1 MLATDSE
8 KHSLFKSSLP
18 HSSRLTSND
27 TRTPDLAAD
36 LELSFIDNNSF
47 ILSPHHPS
55 LQSPTIA
62 MMKKKSNITNSTIT
76 KFIKTPALQK
86 PAIPTLKE
94 QDKMIDEASREIFS
108 LKMKI
113 FYLEERIKKM
123 TPKHMEEALNENVE
137 LNVKNEA
144 LSKDV
149 AILKAHLQ
157 TAEQALNQIE
167 LQKAEQQQSYQKQLS
182 AQEDKLEQQNA
193 RLNAFQAE
201 WENLE
206 KERDEWKSK
215 ATESQSHL
223 QSTIDNINR
232 QHEQAISR
240 YQDQIDQKEAF
251 LEQKQFEFQSKI
263 HEYAQKCEFQS
274 HSQDND
280 TKADH
285 DILVK
290 ELENTKAE
298 YSSLKNKYDAIE
310 NEYDNMKSSYTD
322 IKRQFE
328 QSFTKNTN
336 DMQLKLKDN
345 MELKRISDR
354 LEQEKK
360 QRELVTMES
369 QKLQMKLTGM
379 ESEYQMLLHKMEITS
394 TQFQKTLQEE
404 QLLRSQ
410 LSSEVN
416 KYKKREEELSRQL
429 ENLKFT
435 TEQVATN
442 NANQHLEEDLNSM
455 LELVQDTIMK
465 EHSFKFSNLIQQLHK
480 TSEGD
485 KTTLLIQILKRILRY
500 FVMRIHDL
508 QMKVDDYHVLYDEL
522 GKLVTNWPLPLILS
536 NEDQKDDNHDRWM
549 DEYSIAIHMPSLLSR
564 LKYIQGIY
572 HMQLDN
578 LYSFMKKLDRYIYE
592 ELLGDKN
599 VQDQSAN
606 TNITV
611 KHPTFGPMIPLIS
624 SIMFLQA
631 HIMDGISRLSSINK
645 DNKNETQFKQIIER
659 KEKEMHILS
668 TKYYQLEKDH
678 DIQKEELVKRERIIA
693 KALKRLEKIN
703 TRREAISEQLK
714 LSSHQYN

>member
-8 KHSLFKSSLP
+8 KHPSFKSPLP
-18 HSSRLTSND
+18 HSSRLASND

-47 ILSPHHPS
+47 ILSPQHPS

-62 MMKKKSNITNSTIT
+62 MMKKKSNITNSSIT
-76 KFIKTPALQK
+76 KPIKTPALQK

-149 AILKAHLQ
+149 AMLKAHLQ
-157 TAEQALNQIE
+157 TAEQALNQAE
-167 LQKAEQQQSYQKQLS
+167 LQKAEQQQYYQKQLS
-182 AQEDKLEQQNA
+182 AQEDKLEQQNS
-193 RLNAFQAE
+193 RLNAFQVE

-215 ATESQSHL
+215 STQSQSHL
-223 QSTIDNINR
+223 QSTIDNINK
-232 QHEQAISR
+232 QHEQIISK
-240 YQDQIDQKEAF
+240 YQDQIDQKEA
-251 LEQKQFEFQSKI
+251 LLKQKQFEFQS
-263 HEYAQKCEFQS
+263 HF
-274 HSQDND
+274 QDNNI
-280 TKADH
+280 KADH

-290 ELENTKAE
+290 ELEDIKNE
-298 YSSLKNKYDAIE
+298 YRSLKNKYDTME
-310 NEYDNMKSSYTD
+310 SEYDTMKDSYND
-322 IKRQFE
+322 IKRQLE

-336 DMQLKLKDN
+336 EVQIKLKDN
-345 MELKRISDR
+345 MELKKISDR
-354 LEQEKK
+354 LEQEKRELVNRIEEEKK
-360 QRELVTMES
+360 QRELVAIES
-369 QKLQMKLTGM
+369 QKLQMRLTGM
-379 ESEYQMLLHKMEITS
+379 ESEHQMLIQKMEITS
-394 TQFQKTLQEE
+394 SQCQKTLQEE
-404 QLLRSQ
+404 QLLRNQ
-410 LSSEVN
+410 LSSELN
-416 KYKKREEELSRQL
+416 KYKKREEDLSRQL
-429 ENLKFT
+429 ENLKST
-435 TEQVATN
+435 TEHVAMN
-442 NANQHLEEDLNSM
+442 NSNQYLEEDLNSM

-465 EHSFKFSNLIQQLHK
+465 EHSFKFSNLIQQLNK

-536 NEDQKDDNHDRWM
+536 NEDQKNDNHDKWM
-549 DEYSIAIHMPSLLSR
+549 DGYSIAVHMPSLLSR

-572 HMQLDN
+572 HMQLDS

-592 ELLGDKN
+592 ELLGEEN
-599 VQDQSAN
+599 VQEQNVN

-624 SIMFLQA
+624 SIMFLQT
-631 HIMDGISRLSSINK
+631 HIMDGISKLSSINK
-645 DNKNETQFKQIIER
+645 DSKNENQLKQVIER

-668 TKYYQLEKDH
+668 TKYHQLEKDH

-693 KALKRLEKIN
+693 KALRRLEKIN

-714 LSSHQYN
+714 LTSHQYN